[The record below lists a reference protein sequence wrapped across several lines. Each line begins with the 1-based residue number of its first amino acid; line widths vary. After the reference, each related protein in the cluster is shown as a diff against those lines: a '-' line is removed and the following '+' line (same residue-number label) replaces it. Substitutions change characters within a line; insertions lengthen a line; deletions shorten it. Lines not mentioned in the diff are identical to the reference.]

1 MEKLGYTGEV
11 VVMKTGW
18 DEEFLQLMR
27 GRVPELADFP
37 ADLEKSVLGKMF
49 PAFYHNGKV
58 YINAQT
64 VEFVVMDNGDDFIQ
78 TSGGELQYRANGK
91 NYRAAAFP
99 VEQEKIKA
107 AFVSY
112 YRGDGEYLR
121 NFEWEEIIYES
132 LWTKIKKLFS
142 K

>member
-1 MEKLGYTGEV
+1 
-11 VVMKTGW
+11 MKIDGKTIHSEEEILTALQ
-18 DEEFLQLMR
+18 EEF
-27 GRVPELADFP
+27 D
-37 ADLEKSVLGKMF
+37 
-49 PAFYHNGKV
+49 
-58 YINAQT
+58 QT

-107 AFVSY
+107 AFISY
-112 YRGDGEYLR
+112 YRGNGEYLR
-121 NFEWEEIIYES
+121 NFEWTEEVYES
-132 LWTKIKKLFS
+132 LWTKIKKLFR